1 MSRKN
6 QIAAA
11 TAITGLI
18 VFLYGTINSGDWKI
32 GTIGAMLC
40 VIAALYAE

>member
-1 MSRKN
+1 MKRKN

-11 TAITGLI
+11 TAIAGLG
-18 VFLYGTINSGDWKI
+18 VFVYGMINSGDWKL

-40 VIAALYAE
+40 VIAALYAD